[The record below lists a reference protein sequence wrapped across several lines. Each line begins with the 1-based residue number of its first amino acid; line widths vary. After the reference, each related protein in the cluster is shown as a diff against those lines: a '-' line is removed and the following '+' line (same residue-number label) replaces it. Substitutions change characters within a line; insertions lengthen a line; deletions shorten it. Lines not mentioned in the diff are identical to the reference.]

1 MMVGLGDGT
10 LRLLD
15 RRKTDYWQDSN
26 LDSAVQVLHA
36 SPVPV
41 RYRPAAIGDQKLKIT
56 SVNFNHDG
64 TQLVAS
70 YSEDYVYLFNT
81 GVPGCRS
88 DFSLAPRHVSRPRY
102 LSQCERYSGRSI
114 QTLTGKKSP
123 QVNTQ
128 ISFDPNPNSGNGA
141 RPVSSGRRA
150 GGRGRVVPA
159 HKRIRL
165 RGDWSDTGPEAR
177 PEDWESDPA
186 QGEGRGS
193 LMNRMSRLFERWMDI
208 AMDSVSEDEGGGVG
222 EAEREGGGE
231 GEAEMEG
238 EREGEMEG
246 EGEGQREREGEGEGQ
261 REREGEGEGQRERGE
276 RERERKE
283 EGERQRER
291 EGGMEVEGEGE
302 SREMGAADTSQHSN
316 SNSESE
322 RNADREN
329 STESSSSCEHFSS
342 DLQLVQEAA
351 ERSMQSVVQEAVQ
364 RAMDVSLG
372 STDTADTA
380 GNRRV
385 SGTVLSTGEATA
397 SRTVEGVSDPQSV
410 RQSVSGAS
418 ARPRDT
424 DFSSPFSRSAELHSS
439 QDEAGDYFSPPASPL
454 VADVRETPPTAPPSS
469 SGNRSRDRS
478 PDHSYRRSR
487 FRVQRKRTEKFEG
500 AVSGGGCEDREEGE
514 RGEDGTTR
522 RGNLAC
528 ERCPQLQ
535 PFMVYKGHRNSRTM
549 VRMCEIL
556 ALCVSS
562 ECEGCAYIVSHF

>member
-1 MMVGLGDGT
+1 M
-10 LRLLD
+10 
-15 RRKTDYWQDSN
+15 
-26 LDSAVQVLHA
+26 
-36 SPVPV
+36 
-41 RYRPAAIGDQKLKIT
+41 
-56 SVNFNHDG
+56 
-64 TQLVAS
+64 
-70 YSEDYVYLFNT
+70 
-81 GVPGCRS
+81 
-88 DFSLAPRHVSRPRY
+88 
-102 LSQCERYSGRSI
+102 
-114 QTLTGKKSP
+114 
-123 QVNTQ
+123 
-128 ISFDPNPNSGNGA
+128 
-141 RPVSSGRRA
+141 
-150 GGRGRVVPA
+150 
-159 HKRIRL
+159 
-165 RGDWSDTGPEAR
+165 
-177 PEDWESDPA
+177 
-186 QGEGRGS
+186 GEG
-193 LMNRMSRLFERWMDI
+193 
-208 AMDSVSEDEGGGVG
+208 
-222 EAEREGGGE
+222 EREGGGE

-261 REREGEGEGQRERGE
+261 REREGEGEGQREREEGE

-302 SREMGAADTSQHSN
+302 SQEMGADTSQHSN

-329 STESSSSCEHFSS
+329 STESSSSCERFSS

-372 STDTADTA
+372 SNDTTDTA

-397 SRTVEGVSDPQSV
+397 VEGVNDPQSV

-454 VADVRETPPTAPPSS
+454 VADVREIPPTAPPSS

-514 RGEDGTTR
+514 RGEGGTTR

-535 PFMVYKGHRNSRTM
+535 PFMVYKGHRRIPALWYVCVHYLHYVWVT
-549 VRMCEIL
+549 VFRM
-556 ALCVSS
+556 
-562 ECEGCAYIVSHF
+562 